1 MMTPAMRRRHLG
13 RIAAMPCLLCEL
25 LGIEQTARTT
35 VHHIREGQGMS
46 QRANDY
52 LAVPLCESCHQGS
65 SGIHGDRSLLRI
77 AKTTELDLLAET
89 IARLTHDH

>member
-1 MMTPAMRRRHLG
+1 MPLHLAQ
-13 RIAAMPCLLCEL
+13 RLQNVETSAIRELFKL
-25 LGIEQTARTT
+25 LGIEQTTRTT

-52 LAVPLCESCHQGS
+52 LTIPLCEDCHQNNRGS
-65 SGIHGDRSLLRI
+65 IHGDRSLLRI